1 MKEKYIMVGDDK
13 VILTEVANDETGRLY
28 QFPLDGRICGAPIR
42 EVRKRFP
49 WFNMGPYDAA
59 LYEYLIEENGTLQL
73 YDEEGNQI
81 DGFELIT
88 EEEINK
94 I

>member
-1 MKEKYIMVGDDK
+1 
-13 VILTEVANDETGRLY
+13 
-28 QFPLDGRICGAPIR
+28 
-42 EVRKRFP
+42 
-49 WFNMGPYDAA
+49 MGPYDAA

-94 I
+94 V